1 MTSSAADL
9 PSIAPSN
16 NDDSAFSW
24 NEILR
29 VQNLIERCLQQS
41 MSQVHLQLLYL
52 ILKFSQGRYHQH
64 VAGACIHVPHAQANV
79 DPNFTRTVWQKLEE
93 QNPSF
98 FQAYTLHMTLKEQI
112 LTFNYLV
119 DQQREMEKGGATFKA
134 TDDQRLNAPTHH
146 SMAPLLSPIKTDLD
160 TCAFFT

>member
-1 MTSSAADL
+1 MS
-9 PSIAPSN
+9 APSDVPEMDAAGY
-16 NDDSAFSW
+16 NDDSTFSW
-24 NEILR
+24 NEILH

-41 MSQVHLQLLYL
+41 MSQ
-52 ILKFSQGRYHQH
+52 
-64 VAGACIHVPHAQANV
+64 AQANV

-98 FQAYTLHMTLKEQI
+98 FEAYALHLTLKEQI

-119 DQQREMEKGGATFKA
+119 SQQREMSEGGQPALMVESKSAAEIPRVLPSTS
-134 TDDQRLNAPTHH
+134 
-146 SMAPLLSPIKTDLD
+146 SMAPLLSPIKNELD

>member
-1 MTSSAADL
+1 MS
-9 PSIAPSN
+9 APSDVPEMDVAGY
-16 NDDSAFSW
+16 NDDSTFSW
-24 NEILR
+24 NEILH

-41 MSQVHLQLLYL
+41 MSQNDIINALQ
-52 ILKFSQGRYHQH
+52 
-64 VAGACIHVPHAQANV
+64 AQANV

-98 FQAYTLHMTLKEQI
+98 FEAYALHLTLKEQI

-119 DQQREMEKGGATFKA
+119 NQQREMSEGGQPALMVESKSAAEIPRVMPSTS
-134 TDDQRLNAPTHH
+134 
-146 SMAPLLSPIKTDLD
+146 SMAPLLSPIKNELD

>member
-1 MTSSAADL
+1 MS
-9 PSIAPSN
+9 APSDVPEMDAAGY
-16 NDDSAFSW
+16 NDDSTFSW
-24 NEILR
+24 NEILH

-41 MSQVHLQLLYL
+41 MSQ
-52 ILKFSQGRYHQH
+52 
-64 VAGACIHVPHAQANV
+64 AQANV

-98 FQAYTLHMTLKEQI
+98 FEAYALHLTLKEQI

-119 DQQREMEKGGATFKA
+119 SQQREMSEGGQPALMVESKSAAEIPRVMPSTS
-134 TDDQRLNAPTHH
+134 
-146 SMAPLLSPIKTDLD
+146 SMAPLLSPIKNELD